1 MDSKIAAPQVAV
13 AVKEAAPKADT
24 QHAPRVHL
32 LDKGEVCA
40 IANVTFPTLWAWM
53 RAGSFPRARVV
64 GGKSMWRS
72 DDVDA
77 WLENLPVRR
86 LKGDAEA
93 VA

>member
-1 MDSKIAAPQVAV
+1 
-13 AVKEAAPKADT
+13 
-24 QHAPRVHL
+24 
-32 LDKGEVCA
+32 
-40 IANVTFPTLWAWM
+40 M
-53 RAGSFPRARVV
+53 RAGSFPRARKV

-86 LKGDAEA
+86 LKGDPEA